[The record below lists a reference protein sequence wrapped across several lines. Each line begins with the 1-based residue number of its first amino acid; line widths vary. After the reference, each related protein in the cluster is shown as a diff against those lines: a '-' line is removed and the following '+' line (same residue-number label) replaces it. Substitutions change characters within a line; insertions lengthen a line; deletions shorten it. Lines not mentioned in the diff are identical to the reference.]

1 MIVTMIG
8 EPCIICQTATQSA
21 PTPSSGEAEYV
32 GNVRG
37 ASVGI
42 GMQSVSRAFG
52 DERTVRIATDSSAFA
67 SRLGLGKIRRHRLAV
82 VTTPSATQS
91 TELVKTLGR
100 KNPADIGT
108 KDLADRACART
119 SCTFWISLHPFR
131 VKKTGPA
138 SRKMRSTLL
147 HLC

>member
-1 MIVTMIG
+1 MVVTMIG

-42 GMQSVSRAFG
+42 GLQSMARAFG
-52 DERTVRIATDSSAFA
+52 DERTVRIATDSSASKGIA

-91 TELVKTLGR
+91 TKLVKTLGR
-100 KNPADIGT
+100 KNLADIGT

-131 VKKTGPA
+131 VKKKLDPHHE
-138 SRKMRSTLL
+138 R
-147 HLC
+147 